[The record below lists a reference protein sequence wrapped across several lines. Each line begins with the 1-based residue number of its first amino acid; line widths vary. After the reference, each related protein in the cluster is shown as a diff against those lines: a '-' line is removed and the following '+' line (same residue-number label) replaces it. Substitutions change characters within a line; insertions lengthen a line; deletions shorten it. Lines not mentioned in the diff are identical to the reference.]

1 MSFKIHKLFNF
12 AMPILWF
19 SNLFAIGND
28 ITKNLISSTGWPS
41 AVDGSQ
47 VQGLLYILATPPIH
61 HSAALSDPNP
71 FVWTLV
77 SRQIPPLPR
86 ASPTYD
92 CKYTDR
98 GMCKYCM
105 HPTPHIEP
113 SCVNIVE
120 QDLYVRQHRQRFQI
134 CRHFWRTRGSQL
146 PKWRTA
152 QIQVHVGISQKY
164 IYPAPSYQFCLI
176 VTAEV
181 MVSKVFEI

>member
-1 MSFKIHKLFNF
+1 MILESVCNRKRYYKKSHLIHRL
-12 AMPILWF
+12 
-19 SNLFAIGND
+19 AICSGW
-28 ITKNLISSTGWPS
+28 TPGAGSPLYPWCSASTPPLC
-41 AVDGSQ
+41 V
-47 VQGLLYILATPPIH
+47 YILVAPPIH

-98 GMCKYCM
+98 GMCKYCI

-120 QDLYVRQHRQRFQI
+120 QDLYCGVCVNI
-134 CRHFWRTRGSQL
+134 GNVSKSAAISDALGGPNSQL

-164 IYPAPSYQFCLI
+164 ISCTLI
-176 VTAEV
+176 SVL
-181 MVSKVFEI
+181 SNCHSWR

>member
-1 MSFKIHKLFNF
+1 M
-12 AMPILWF
+12 
-19 SNLFAIGND
+19 G
-28 ITKNLISSTGWPS
+28 
-41 AVDGSQ
+41 GSQ
-47 VQGLLYILATPPIH
+47 VQGLLYILVAPPIH

-98 GMCKYCM
+98 GMRKYCM

-120 QDLYVRQHRQRFQI
+120 QDLYCGVCVNI
-134 CRHFWRTRGSQL
+134 GNVSKSAAISDALGGPNSQL

-176 VTAEV
+176 VTRGAFFVWRAPILTCMLKFLEPSRE
-181 MVSKVFEI
+181 MPEIRVSEGKNTVLEFP